1 MAKNVNLAKVC
12 NIKGVNK
19 VLGMDAAGSAMRV
32 CDGGSAQAPAKKK
45 KERAVYCLLDGQ
57 QRFNLEK
64 IKPSKKKTTTGT
76 NRCGVL

>member
-45 KERAVYCLLDGQ
+45 ERAQSTACWTDSSASNWK
-57 QRFNLEK
+57 R
-64 IKPSKKKTTTGT
+64 
-76 NRCGVL
+76 